1 MILHHNNI
9 IERKKGLNKTMVMD
23 FKLILGAL
31 VIIIL
36 FGLCVAFILNKILNN
51 NRNSGKPGDSGG
63 AFKDNSDGV
72 FKEDLDKT
80 SNENSVRGFKGNFG
94 DDLSDN
100 FGGNFGDNLSDNFGG
115 NFGDNFDNNF
125 DNNLDDN
132 FDNNSVDNF
141 DNNLYDDFDD
151 DSKENGGISNL
162 LQDSSI
168 DDSND
173 SSQDGSIDDSNDSPQ
188 DGAIG
193 DSNDSP
199 QDASIDDSNDSSP
212 IKVTK
217 ALTIYSGNTDRI
229 KVKSTEGKPENITYT
244 SEDPSIAEVVNGIII
259 ANREGTTTIHT
270 SFSLNGEDMSF
281 HTSITVLAGTISV
294 WPTKITLMEGTGAK
308 IRTKV
313 KRGVLSGVSYSSSN
327 LDVATV
333 VNDGVYGVVTGISQ
347 GEATII
353 IIADVSG
360 TKTVKEVPITVS
372 AFKADAFPIHNPV
385 NANDFTEEDDW
396 QGSRVYFGVFE
407 QDNKIS
413 NGKEP
418 ILWRVLEVT
427 EDSALLLSEYG
438 LICKNIHETF
448 DDFTWET
455 CSLRNWLNTTF
466 LDIAFTNLER
476 RAILNSNIK
485 TLDSNYWGT
494 EGGND
499 TIDKAFILTIQD
511 VMNPAY
517 GFQKDMKASKT
528 RMLQCTTFAR
538 KNGGYMNKAN
548 GNTCWWL
555 RSPAFHNKYASYVF
569 TTGAITATY
578 FVGRRY
584 DAIRPAIRV
593 DLSAIDIK
601 MPQETGE
608 NVYPHIN
615 VREY

>member
-1 MILHHNNI
+1 
-9 IERKKGLNKTMVMD
+9 MD

-51 NRNSGKPGDSGG
+51 NRNSGKPDDSGG
-63 AFKDNSDGV
+63 AFKEDSDGAFKKDSDGAFKKDSDGAFKDNFDGV
-72 FKEDLDKT
+72 FKKDSDKT
-80 SNENSVRGFKGNFG
+80 SNKNSVKGFKGNFG

-100 FGGNFGDNLSDNFGG
+100 FVGNFGDNL
-115 NFGDNFDNNF
+115 
-125 DNNLDDN
+125 DDN
-132 FDNNSVDNF
+132 FENNFENNFGNNSDDNF
-141 DNNLYDDFDD
+141 ENNLYDDFDD
-151 DSKENGGISNL
+151 DSKESSDISNSP
-162 LQDSSI
+162 QYTSI
-168 DDSND
+168 DDSNV
-173 SSQDGSIDDSNDSPQ
+173 SSQDGSIDYSNVFHQ
-188 DGAIG
+188 DGAF
-193 DSNDSP
+193 
-199 QDASIDDSNDSSP
+199 DDSNDSSP

-270 SFSLNGEDMSF
+270 AFSLNGEDMSF

-385 NANDFTEEDDW
+385 NANDFTEKDDW